1 MTTRTSRSL
10 QRTNERMLRKL
21 TVAAPSPTVASAT
34 ASTAAQAIDRIA
46 EIHKKLARGDAEA
59 AQSLA
64 QQGINSSSTKGP
76 ASSSKTGTP
85 SRTRKRAIVIAVG
98 SATVVC
104 LLLGMISVASFQGGH
119 SVSGTVMLNQEPLP
133 SVELAFQL
141 KNGTG
146 LPVIVT
152 TGVKGEF
159 NVGSLPA
166 GEYAIY
172 LKSTDESLSVPKK
185 YQTAE
190 STPFSLSLTKD
201 RSDLRMLAVSEKK
214 K

>member
-1 MTTRTSRSL
+1 M
-10 QRTNERMLRKL
+10 
-21 TVAAPSPTVASAT
+21 
-34 ASTAAQAIDRIA
+34 
-46 EIHKKLARGDAEA
+46 
-59 AQSLA
+59 
-64 QQGINSSSTKGP
+64 
-76 ASSSKTGTP
+76 
-85 SRTRKRAIVIAVG
+85 
-98 SATVVC
+98 
-104 LLLGMISVASFQGGH
+104 
-119 SVSGTVMLNQEPLP
+119 SGTVMLNQEPLP

-141 KNGTG
+141 KNGAG

-201 RSDLRMLAVSEKK
+201 RSDLRMLAVGEKK